1 MFFLIWP
8 SFSFSHFNLSGCY
21 IFQVEQELIYYVH
34 DDSEELMDSFTV
46 IVNNT
51 ELWKQSLPQT
61 VFVTV
66 TAVNDEAPVI
76 KVNRILR
83 VCLSTF

>member
-1 MFFLIWP
+1 MRHL
-8 SFSFSHFNLSGCY
+8 FSYSLFNFSACY

-34 DDSEELMDSFTV
+34 DGSEELMDNFTV
-46 IVNNT
+46 IVKSM

-66 TAVNDEAPVI
+66 TAVNDEAPVV
-76 KVNRILR
+76 KVNRILQ
-83 VCLSTF
+83 VCLSRF

>member
-1 MFFLIWP
+1 MSY
-8 SFSFSHFNLSGCY
+8 SFSFSIFSILGCY

-34 DDSEELMDSFTV
+34 DGSEELMDNFTF

-51 ELWKQSLPQT
+51 ELQKQSLPQT
-61 VFVTV
+61 MFVTV

-76 KVNRILR
+76 KVNRILQ
-83 VCLSTF
+83 VCLS